1 MIPKSHPRYLS
12 LMKRERV
19 IEFFD
24 RGILAKAGLI
34 AHGRGEAFD
43 YILGEKTN
51 DFAVKAIKAAASL
64 LLLAE
69 KPVISVNGNTI
80 ALAFDEV
87 IELAKL
93 LNCPIEVNLF
103 YKTEDRIRAIKKFF
117 EENRDK
123 IKDIEI
129 NFGGDMEIPNLDS
142 NRRFVSEYFYNSDV
156 VLVPLEDG
164 DRAEALVKMGKKV
177 ITIDLNPL
185 SRTARTSTIT
195 IVDEITRAMPLL
207 VKYIK
212 EFKNKNKEELK
223 EIIDSYDN
231 KKTLEEALRFMSN
244 RLAKLKL

>member
-1 MIPKSHPRYLS
+1 
-12 LMKRERV
+12 MKRERV